1 MEFLTIFLSSWLG
14 IISPTGLVVERA
26 ALKAVRSQITRADK
40 LQVRLDNVP
49 THQLL
54 NGKVRRLRIAGRGLE
69 LKQLD
74 MRLAVLELE
83 SDPIDINLRPQ
94 KQLQLEQPLQA
105 GVRLVVQ
112 QQDIDRA
119 LRSPK
124 IAARLGSLRIN
135 FLKPQSR
142 QATPAYNLVNP
153 RLELLANNRL
163 RFQVELT
170 EANTEPLAI
179 RVETGINLIAS
190 RQIQLLEPVIYVNQ
204 EEAPQ
209 QLVRAIA
216 NNLATQLN
224 LDNLAAYGIKA
235 RILKLQISPDKI
247 EIAAFLRVDPSS
259 PLLPHRRT

>member
-14 IISPTGLVVERA
+14 IISTAGLVVESA
-26 ALKAVRSQITRADK
+26 ALKAVRAQFARVDK
-40 LQVRLDNVP
+40 LQVRLDNAP

-54 NGKVRRLRIAGRGLE
+54 NGKVQRLRIAGRGLE
-69 LKQLD
+69 LKQPSL
-74 MRLAVLELE
+74 RLAVLELE
-83 SDPIDINLRPQ
+83 SDPIDLNLRPRR
-94 KQLQLEQPLQA
+94 QLQLEQPLQA

-112 QQDIDRA
+112 QQDINQA
-119 LRSPK
+119 LRSPL
-124 IAARLGSLRIN
+124 IAARLGSLSIN

-142 QATPAYNLVNP
+142 QAPPAYNIVNP

-170 EANTEPLAI
+170 EANTKLAI

-204 EEAPQ
+204 EEVPQ

-216 NNLATQLN
+216 NNLGTQLN
-224 LDNLAAYGIKA
+224 LANLEAYGIKA
-235 RILKLQISPDKI
+235 RILKLQISPDQI
-247 EIAAFLRVDPSS
+247 EIAAFLRVDPSVS
-259 PLLPHRRT
+259 VTSDQ

>member
-14 IISPTGLVVERA
+14 IISPAGLVVETA
-26 ALKAVRSQITRADK
+26 AAKAVRSQFARADK
-40 LQVRLDNVP
+40 LQVRLDNAP

-54 NGKVRRLRIAGRGLE
+54 NGKVQRIRIAGRGLE
-69 LKQLD
+69 LKQPSL
-74 MRLAVLELE
+74 RLAVLELE

-112 QQDIDRA
+112 QQDINRA
-119 LRSPK
+119 LRSPQ
-124 IAARLGSLRIN
+124 IAAKLGSLSIN

-142 QATPAYNLVNP
+142 QAPPAYNLVNP

-170 EANTEPLAI
+170 EANTKLAI

-190 RQIQLLEPVIYVNQ
+190 KQIQLLEPVIYVNQ
-204 EEAPQ
+204 EEVPQ

-216 NNLATQLN
+216 NNLGTQLN
-224 LDNLAAYGIKA
+224 LANLEAYGITA
-235 RILKLQISPDKI
+235 RILKLQISPDQI
-247 EIAAFLRVDPSS
+247 EIAAFLRVDPSVS
-259 PLLPHRRT
+259 VTSNQ